1 MWPLNSASAPE
12 QDTRKQGAG
21 EQDRTEQRSGRPQ
34 RRPRTLR
41 NRSYQV
47 ARWLHVYTSMLS
59 LLIVLFF
66 SATGVVLNHPEWTF
80 GSAETRQQLTG
91 TLPQDWKA
99 GGAVD
104 WLKVTAALQKAGF
117 KGTAGDYRQ
126 DSSGDTLS
134 FRAPGYAADVM
145 IVPSTGS
152 YTASVDS
159 QGWVAAL
166 GDLHRG
172 RDAGSVWSVA
182 LDLSGYFLIVIA
194 LTGLAMLL
202 YLKKLRLS
210 GILTLLGG
218 AAMVG
223 LLMKLA
229 LG

>member
-1 MWPLNSASAPE
+1 MWPLNSVNTPE
-12 QDTRKQGAG
+12 QDRSKQNTG
-21 EQDRTEQRSGRPQ
+21 RTQL
-34 RRPRTLR
+34 RPRTLR
-41 NRSYQV
+41 NRSYQL

-80 GSAETRQQLTG
+80 GSAQTRQQLTG
-91 TLPQDWKA
+91 TLPQGWKA
-99 GGAVD
+99 GSAVD
-104 WLKVTAALQKAGF
+104 WLKVTAALQQAGL

-126 DSSGDTLS
+126 ASSGDTLS
-134 FRAPGYAADVM
+134 FRAPGYTADVVVM
-145 IVPSTGS
+145 PATGS
-152 YTASVDS
+152 YTVSVDS

-172 RDAGSVWSVA
+172 RDAGSAWSVA

-194 LTGLAMLL
+194 LTGLTMLL
-202 YLKKLRLS
+202 YLNKLRLS
-210 GILTLLGG
+210 SILTLLVG
-218 AAMVG
+218 AVMVG

>member
-1 MWPLNSASAPE
+1 MWPLNSVNTPE
-12 QDTRKQGAG
+12 QDRSKQNTG
-21 EQDRTEQRSGRPQ
+21 RTQL
-34 RRPRTLR
+34 RPRTLR
-41 NRSYQV
+41 NRSYQL

-66 SATGVVLNHPEWTF
+66 SATGVVLNHPEWT
-80 GSAETRQQLTG
+80 
-91 TLPQDWKA
+91 
-99 GGAVD
+99 V
-104 WLKVTAALQKAGF
+104 ALQQAGL
-117 KGTAGDYRQ
+117 KGMAGDYRQ
-126 DSSGDTLS
+126 ASSGDTLS
-134 FRAPGYAADVM
+134 FRAPGYTADVVVM
-145 IVPSTGS
+145 PATGS

-172 RDAGSVWSVA
+172 RDAGSAWSVA

-194 LTGLAMLL
+194 LTGLTMLL

-210 GILTLLGG
+210 SILTLLVG
-218 AAMVG
+218 AVMVG